1 MKIGLCQMMVTTDKE
16 ANLRKAEQMVREAAA
31 QGAELVMLPEMFQC
45 PYANQFFP
53 LYAEEGQEESYQRL
67 SAMARDNHV
76 TLVGG
81 SIPELV
87 RVDRAGSEVSVS
99 GEMEQE
105 GPCQDRL
112 YNTSYIFGP
121 DGQLLGRHRKV
132 HLFDVDVPGGI
143 RFMESE
149 TLTAGEEITVVDTP
163 VGRIGVGICFDIR
176 FAEMFREMACAGAQI
191 ICVPAAF
198 NMTTGPAHWELSF
211 RMRAVDNQCYLAG
224 CSPARDETGCYVA
237 YGHSIVTA
245 PWGNVLAQADET
257 EQVIVSKIDLSE
269 VDRVRAALPIM
280 REFKRE
286 Q

>member
-16 ANLRKAEQMVREAAA
+16 ANLRKAEQMVREAAHKGA
-31 QGAELVMLPEMFQC
+31 QLVMLPEMFQC
-45 PYANQFFP
+45 PYANVYFP
-53 LYAEEGQEESYQRL
+53 QYAEEGQGQSFQRL
-67 SAMARDNHV
+67 AAMARDNRV

-81 SIPELV
+81 SIPE
-87 RVDRAGSEVSVS
+87 RERN
-99 GEMEQE
+99 GEEE
-105 GPCQDRL
+105 HL
-112 YNTSYIFGP
+112 YNTSYIFDP

-149 TLTAGEEITVVDTP
+149 TLTAGEDITVVDTP

-176 FAEMFREMACAGAQI
+176 FAEMFRAMSCAGAQI

-211 RMRAVDNQCYLAG
+211 RMRAVDNQCFLAG
-224 CSPARDETGCYVA
+224 CSPARDEKGCYVA

-245 PWGNVLAQADET
+245 PWGNVVAQADET
-257 EQVIVSKIDLSE
+257 EQVILAEIDLPE
-269 VDRVRAALPIM
+269 VERVRTSLPIM
-280 REFKRE
+280 KEFV
-286 Q
+286 

>member
-1 MKIGLCQMMVTTDKE
+1 MKIGLCQMMVSTDKE
-16 ANLRKAEQMVREAAA
+16 INLRKAGQMVREAAGRGA
-31 QGAELVMLPEMFQC
+31 QLVVLPEMFQC
-45 PYANQFFP
+45 PYANKFFP
-53 LYAEEGQEESYQRL
+53 LYAEKGQGESYRRL
-67 SAMARDNHV
+67 SAMARDNGV

-87 RVDRAGSEVSVS
+87 REAGENGEMVDRF
-99 GEMEQE
+99 
-105 GPCQDRL
+105 

-191 ICVPAAF
+191 LCVPAAF

-211 RMRAVDNQCYLAG
+211 RMRAVDNQCFLAG
-224 CSPARDETGCYVA
+224 CSPARDEQGCYVA

-245 PWGNVLAQADET
+245 PWGNVVAQADER
-257 EQVIVSKIDLSE
+257 EQVIVAEIDLDE
-269 VDRVRAALPIM
+269 VGQVRASLPIM
-280 REFKRE
+280 KEFI
-286 Q
+286 

>member
-31 QGAELVMLPEMFQC
+31 QGAKLVMLPEMFQC
-45 PYANQFFP
+45 PYANTCFP
-53 LYAEEGQEESYQRL
+53 LYAEEGRGESYQRL
-67 SAMARDNHV
+67 SAMARDNGV

-81 SIPELV
+81 SIPE
-87 RVDRAGSEVSVS
+87 RDEN
-99 GEMEQE
+99 
-105 GPCQDRL
+105 RL

-121 DGQLLGRHRKV
+121 DGMLLGRHRKV

-149 TLTAGEEITVVDTP
+149 TLTAGEEITVVETP

-211 RMRAVDNQCYLAG
+211 RMRAVDNQCYLVG
-224 CSPARDETGCYVA
+224 CSPARDENGCYVA
-237 YGHSIVTA
+237 YGHSIVTS
-245 PWGNVLAQADET
+245 PWGNVVVQADEI
-257 EQVIVSKIDLSE
+257 EQVIVAE
-269 VDRVRAALPIM
+269 VDLDEVERVRAALPIM
-280 REFKRE
+280 REFNRDR
-286 Q
+286 